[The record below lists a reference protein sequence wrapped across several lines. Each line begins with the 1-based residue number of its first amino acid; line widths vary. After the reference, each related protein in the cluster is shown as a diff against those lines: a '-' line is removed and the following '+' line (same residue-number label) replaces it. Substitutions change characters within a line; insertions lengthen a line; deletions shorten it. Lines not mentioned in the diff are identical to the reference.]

1 MKAFYIFLFLF
12 NIIYALPIFPSSSS
26 SSLAIISSSIISS
39 TFKEQPKELD
49 NINIYEQQ
57 ERMIEEELIEDE
69 EEVDY
74 TPIIEDAI
82 EEQLLQQQ
90 QQQQQTDDGSDSSS
104 CPTTEYS
111 IPVERF
117 AQLVSTHWQFD
128 HLDAIRSGAY
138 KVISKQFQ
146 EHIQI
151 HIEPISEKGQ
161 INEPSS
167 RQQQQQQRSRQRSFS
182 NALSNTWD
190 MMMDLEILHAQI
202 FGALQAHTEG
212 SLHIAW
218 DRLSDKLGQPAFEQ
232 FIRTVALQHCTL
244 DPQQGSLSS
253 TCLRDKA
260 TTISKEL
267 DEYINLNLNGVF
279 VALEKEIL
287 PNLLANTSQDLKG
300 VLDYFNRLF
309 LLKDNQHLILQVS
322 PWSEEDSDLQQQ
334 LQPLL
339 YTSVDE
345 HLQDF
350 FENYSCFSRA

>member
-12 NIIYALPIFPSSSS
+12 NIIYALPIFPSSSP

-39 TFKEQPKELD
+39 TFKEQP
-49 NINIYEQQ
+49 QQ
-57 ERMIEEELIEDE
+57 QLQLEEEEELIEE
-69 EEVDY
+69 EEEQVDY
-74 TPIIEDAI
+74 TPIIEDTI
-82 EEQLLQQQ
+82 EA
-90 QQQQQTDDGSDSSS
+90 DDGSS
-104 CPTTEYS
+104 CPVTEYS

-128 HLDAIRSGAY
+128 HLDSIRSGAY

-151 HIEPISEKGQ
+151 HIEPISEQ
-161 INEPSS
+161 PS
-167 RQQQQQQRSRQRSFS
+167 RRSQQRSFS

-232 FIRTVALQHCTL
+232 FIRTVALQHCSL
-244 DPQQGSLSS
+244 DLQQGSLSS

-267 DEYINLNLNGVF
+267 DDYINFNLNGVF
-279 VALEKEIL
+279 LALEKEIL
-287 PNLLANTSQDLKG
+287 PNLLSNTSQDLKG